1 MTRYLAVLVLLLLAF
16 GCSSKS
22 STSRETAASGSATR
36 TTAGPHLITL
46 TNQTTVW
53 TCPTCGMNY
62 DGPGECE
69 MKDGTLA
76 QMNVSYVCPTGG
88 EALPGVGLC
97 PTHNVEARVVKTP
110 VAAPDSTG

>member
-1 MTRYLAVLVLLLLAF
+1 MRRLVLLALLLILA
-16 GCSSKS
+16 GCGGKS
-22 STSRETAASGSATR
+22 ATPSQEAAAPTENTTAAAPKLVT
-36 TTAGPHLITL
+36 I

-62 DGPGECE
+62 DGPGDCE
-69 MKDGTLA
+69 MKDGTLV

-97 PTHNVEARVVKTP
+97 PTHKVEARVDKTP

>member
-1 MTRYLAVLVLLLLAF
+1 MRLLVLLALVLILA
-16 GCSSKS
+16 GC
-22 STSRETAASGSATR
+22 GGQSATPSQEAAAP
-36 TTAGPHLITL
+36 TDHSAAAPPKLVTI

-69 MKDGTLA
+69 MKDGTLV

-97 PTHNVEARVVKTP
+97 PTHKVEARVDKTP

>member
-1 MTRYLAVLVLLLLAF
+1 MRRLVLVAILLILA
-16 GCSSKS
+16 GCGGQS
-22 STSRETAASGSATR
+22 STPSQEAAAPTDN
-36 TTAGPHLITL
+36 TVAAAPKLVTI

-69 MKDGTLA
+69 MKDGTLV

-88 EALPGVGLC
+88 EALPGVGVC
-97 PTHNVEARVVKTP
+97 PTHGVEARVDKTP
-110 VAAPDSTG
+110 AAAPDSTG

>member
-1 MTRYLAVLVLLLLAF
+1 MNRYLAVLVLLLLAV

-22 STSRETAASGSATR
+22 STSRETAAPTDH
-36 TTAGPHLITL
+36 TTAAAPKLVTIS
-46 TNQTTVW
+46 NQTTVW

-69 MKDGTLA
+69 MKDGTLV

-97 PTHNVEARVVKTP
+97 PTHKVEARVDKTP